1 MSNFI
6 RKFIS
11 LSAPLLTL
19 SVYLFLY
26 TSLTAL
32 GKCDPCL
39 DVIITKTENPNLVM
53 GLSPKYSE
61 VILKTYITFF
71 LKLNYPYSVCISV

>member
-1 MSNFI
+1 M
-6 RKFIS
+6 
-11 LSAPLLTL
+11 
-19 SVYLFLY
+19 
-26 TSLTAL
+26 LTAL
-32 GKCDPCL
+32 EKYDPCL